1 MKRLLLLLSLL
12 AGTFALYGAQ
22 APAPAPVQPVAATD
36 ARIRAQKLDMR
47 NVGDDTITILTG
59 SVDVTGVNLHIIC
72 DRLEIV
78 SKRAGTEAGDL
89 GAKENRFK
97 SLIATGRV
105 LIEQPESRREAT
117 CGRAEIL
124 PGDGKITLTG
134 QPILVD
140 RDEKGLPIQTLA
152 AAVMRLYKGESRV
165 EMEQI
170 EGITTKFTDLGF
182 EQPKAAAPAAGQTP
196 AATPA
201 PIQMILP
208 GVTK

>member
-12 AGTFALYGAQ
+12 AGTLALFGAQ
-22 APAPAPVQPVAATD
+22 APSPAPAQPVAATD
-36 ARIRAQKLDMR
+36 TRIRSQKLDMR

-59 SVDVTGVNLHIIC
+59 SVEVTGVNLHILC

-78 SKRAGTEAGDL
+78 SKRVDAEAGDL
-89 GAKENRFK
+89 VAKENRFK

-105 LIEQPESRREAT
+105 LIEQPESRREVT

-124 PGDGKITLTG
+124 PGDGRIILTG
-134 QPILVD
+134 KPILVD
-140 RDEKGLPIQTLA
+140 RDEKGIPVQTLA

-170 EGITTKFTDLGF
+170 EGSTTKISDLGF
-182 EQPKAAAPAAGQTP
+182 EAPKTAAPAAGQTAP
-196 AATPA
+196 ATPA
-201 PIQMILP
+201 PIQMNLP
-208 GVTK
+208 GAAK